1 MSKTKTTESYH
12 ANKIL
17 FCTFTV
23 SRMYI
28 KKTLAKLTGVM
39 VLTSQ
44 TFIVPSKDAV
54 ASKSGLSGLNLQSKM
69 VSTCPYIDQIDTR
82 SNRWKLLSLLHM

>member
-1 MSKTKTTESYH
+1 MLSKYYFAQLLYQECTK
-12 ANKIL
+12 
-17 FCTFTV
+17 
-23 SRMYI
+23 

-82 SNRWKLLSLLHM
+82 SNRWKMLSLLDM